1 MAESKTITAD
11 NELKALVRDAQA
23 LFDEATTAGGAKAE
37 ELHAQGIKMLDH
49 AISVAHDL
57 QETAIRKGRK
67 IVHDTD
73 EYVHENPWRAIG
85 IGGAVGLLIGMLIA
99 RR

>member
-1 MAESKTITAD
+1 MFESKTTHAE

-37 ELHAQGIKMLDH
+37 ELRTQGIKMRDPAL
-49 AISVAHDL
+49 SVAHDVH
-57 QETAIRKGRK
+57 AAASRKGRK

-73 EYVHENPWRAIG
+73 EYVHDKPWRAIG
-85 IGGAVGLLIGMLIA
+85 IAGAVGLLIGMLITK
-99 RR
+99 R